1 MIMQAF
7 LLTLGNFLS
16 FLKHDGLLRIY
27 TYIKIWS
34 INILI
39 PIDYQI
45 TAGLSLSHDNG
56 EQKISDEKDVAKY
69 LEATYIKPESTS
81 CQRYQF
87 GMMHGNTELN
97 LQYVSVCFDN

>member
-16 FLKHDGLLRIY
+16 FVNHNALWRIS

-34 INILI
+34 IYILI

-45 TAGLSLSHDNG
+45 TAGLSVSHDNG

-97 LQYVSVCFDN
+97 LQYVSVCLDN

>member
-1 MIMQAF
+1 MI
-7 LLTLGNFLS
+7 
-16 FLKHDGLLRIY
+16 R
-27 TYIKIWS
+27 S
-34 INILI
+34 INTLI
-39 PIDYQI
+39 SIDYQI
-45 TAGLSLSHDNG
+45 TAGLSVSHDNG

-97 LQYVSVCFDN
+97 LQYVSVCLDN